1 MNVEYECRDECRNRN
16 FCFCVPCDYFF
27 MLSRFLVDQI
37 GSQTTG
43 DYDVWRMDNFGF
55 GGTEEPLSTTTEL
68 TSVPNNPLS
77 IIHYNVTEK

>member
-1 MNVEYECRDECRNRN
+1 
-16 FCFCVPCDYFF
+16 

-37 GSQTTG
+37 GSQIIG
-43 DYDVWRMDNFGF
+43 DYDVWRMGKFGF
-55 GGTEEPLSTTTEL
+55 EGTEELLSTTTEL